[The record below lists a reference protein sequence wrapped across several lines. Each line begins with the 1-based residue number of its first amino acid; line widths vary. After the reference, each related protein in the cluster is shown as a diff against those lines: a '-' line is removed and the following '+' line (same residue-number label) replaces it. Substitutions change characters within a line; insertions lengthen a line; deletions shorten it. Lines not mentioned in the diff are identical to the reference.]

1 MSNGVAGKEKCGLG
15 LLLTQVLWGR
25 WWLECPVLNTCGFL
39 INSYSQGIRRLCS
52 PITIRW
58 HYALLDSV
66 NHLQPVQSPQDHR
79 YGSPEWDFFNIGH
92 LEEKKNTQPFIG
104 SVDKNKDTHKQKT
117 RTEEQRRPWLS
128 EPHCLVLSSLGWGL
142 FPFQEN
148 AAYGGGDDNV
158 FSNLICIGGLPF
170 FSAPGRAK
178 GIREGL
184 GLNYGMGLI
193 PSVSTPLCLKLRL
206 FTAFLP
212 TLSSEQNEL
221 FTGLSPPR
229 LLHWESGAKFVLA
242 ISF

>member
-92 LEEKKNTQPFIG
+92 LEEKKIPSHLLGQWIKTKTHTSKKQEQ
-104 SVDKNKDTHKQKT
+104 KNRDGPGCQ
-117 RTEEQRRPWLS
+117 
-128 EPHCLVLSSLGWGL
+128 SLIAW
-142 FPFQEN
+142 
-148 AAYGGGDDNV
+148 
-158 FSNLICIGGLPF
+158 
-170 FSAPGRAK
+170 FSALSDGVCF
-178 GIREGL
+178 
-184 GLNYGMGLI
+184 
-193 PSVSTPLCLKLRL
+193 PSRKMRL
-206 FTAFLP
+206 MEEVMIMFFL
-212 TLSSEQNEL
+212 TW
-221 FTGLSPPR
+221 F
-229 LLHWESGAKFVLA
+229 A
-242 ISF
+242 